1 MASSEAT
8 LYYAE
13 QPAEEFVMEEGAVL
27 CQRDQDFQKMMK
39 AKKNNNNNVSI
50 SNLYKTCFQV
60 IFKNYFI
67 TVIQLISIADQ

>member
-1 MASSEAT
+1 MASSEAI

-39 AKKNNNNNVSI
+39 AKKKIIIMWVFLTCTRHVFK
-50 SNLYKTCFQV
+50 LYP
-60 IFKNYFI
+60 II
-67 TVIQLISIADQ
+67 ILSVIQLISIVDQ